1 MQRQSLLRTFRL
13 RIHSSAGLT
22 PLSDAILARLRNSLQ
37 DRYRVERE
45 LGEGGAATVY
55 LARDLRHDR
64 PVAIKVFRPELAETL
79 GVDRFTREIR
89 TAANLQ
95 HPHILSVH
103 DSGAADGLL
112 YYVMPFV
119 EGESVRARLQR
130 EGALP
135 IADAVRILREV
146 ADALAFAHS
155 HGVVHR
161 DIKPDNVL
169 MSGKHA
175 LVADFGVAKA
185 ISEASGRNE
194 VTTMG
199 VALGTP
205 AYMAPEQAA
214 ADPHL
219 DHRVDVYALGVL
231 GYELLVGEPPFVRR
245 SPQQVIAAHLSEA
258 APAVSQRRQSTP
270 PALDALI
277 ARCLAKQPSDRFQ
290 SAEEVVSE
298 LERLATPTGMAP
310 ATGVTT
316 PPVTLPSRRN
326 RMAVVGVAAAAVIA
340 VAAWAVLR
348 PKTESALDP
357 NAVVVLPFEF
367 SASPELSYLREGVV
381 NLLESSLTGE
391 GGPRAVA
398 SQTTIAHWKR
408 AGGADHGLTEDEAR
422 GIARALGAGQV
433 LRGSIVGTPGNVILN
448 ATLVATEGGR
458 PDVQATVNGPAD
470 SIASL
475 GARLTSQ
482 LLSLRVG
489 EGAERL
495 ASLASVPPPALRAYL
510 EGQELFRTGKY
521 GEALRAYERALSI
534 DSTFALAALAHA
546 FATSWNPTTTG
557 TGRGA
562 VAFRHRDKL
571 APRDLILLEMWT
583 PQSFAGRPVTG
594 RERIEVRERLAPRI
608 PDRPEAWYLI
618 GDAYFHYGATY
629 GYDFRESLR
638 RAESAFRRALELD
651 PNIEY
656 IRRHIIDIAQ
666 FSDNANERVPAL
678 IDSLNMDAPDYQ
690 LVAAIMKGDSARV
703 KRLIANFPSLSPL
716 DLLSASFVTAYLG
729 LPDVGDSAAHL
740 ALARPV
746 TTVERRNGLRLRRTG
761 LLHEGRPIAAARMT
775 EELERLTEGVMGD
788 ALLLDVL
795 YGAVFADG
803 DTVSGARVA
812 QRFMD
817 RMNSGARNAPDV
829 AAWATG
835 LWASYRTDSATLTK
849 AITALDAL
857 ALVSDT
863 TGLAERSAMHA
874 NVLRLVMPNAGPNRQ
889 VLERV
894 DTALSQGPAIN
905 TDSRAAMNLIVA
917 RAFERLGDPRRALR
931 AAMRASPGDIFY
943 SMRPPAMLDQARL
956 SLASGDTTLAITI
969 YRSYLMNRRAA
980 EPAQKKADEAI
991 QKKLDELLRLRR

>member
-1 MQRQSLLRTFRL
+1 M
-13 RIHSSAGLT
+13 
-22 PLSDAILARLRNSLQ
+22 Q

-155 HGVVHR
+155 QGVVHR

-185 ISEASGRNE
+185 LSEASGRND

-277 ARCLAKQPSDRFQ
+277 ARCLAKQPSDRYQ
-290 SAEEVVSE
+290 SAEDVVAE

-310 ATGVTT
+310 TTGATTLPVT
-316 PPVTLPSRRN
+316 PPVRRN
-326 RMAVVGVAAAAVIA
+326 RVLIIGVVAAVA
-340 VAAWAVLR
+340 VAAWAFLR
-348 PKTESALDP
+348 PKAASALDP

-367 SASPELSYLREGVV
+367 SASPELSYLRQGIV

-408 AGGADHGLTEDEAR
+408 AGGADRGLTEDEAR
-422 GIARALGAGQV
+422 AIARELGAGQ
-433 LRGSIVGTPGNVILN
+433 LLTGSIVGTPGNVILN
-448 ATLVATEGGR
+448 ATLVATEKGR

-489 EGAERL
+489 EGTERL

-510 EGQELFRTGKY
+510 EGQELFRTGSH
-521 GEALRAYERALSI
+521 GDALRAYERALAI
-534 DSTFALAALAHA
+534 DSTFALAALGHA

-562 VAFRHRDKL
+562 AAFRHRDKL

-594 RERIEVRERLAPRI
+594 RERIEIRERLAPRI

-629 GYDFRESLR
+629 GYDFRESLK

-651 PNIEY
+651 PKIDY
-656 IRRHIIDIAQ
+656 IRRHLVDIAQ
-666 FSDNANERVPAL
+666 FSDDPEQRVPAL
-678 IDSLNMDAPDYQ
+678 IDSLNLDAPDYQ
-690 LVAAIMKGDSARV
+690 LTAAIMRGDSARV
-703 KRLIANFPSLSPL
+703 KRLIANFPSLSPNA
-716 DLLSASFVTAYLG
+716 LLSASFVAAFLG
-729 LPDVGDSAAHL
+729 LPDVGDSAATL

-746 TTVERRNGLRLRRTG
+746 TTVERRNGYRLRRAG
-761 LLHEGRPIAAARMT
+761 LLAEGRPMAAARMT

-795 YGAVFADG
+795 YGAVFVDG
-803 DTVSGARVA
+803 DTVSGAHVA
-812 QRFMD
+812 QQFID
-817 RMNSGARNAPDV
+817 RMNASAASAPDV

-835 LWASYRTDSATLTK
+835 LWASYRADSATLAK
-849 AITALDAL
+849 AITMLDAL
-857 ALVSDT
+857 ALRPDT
-863 TGLAERSAMHA
+863 TGLAERTAMRA
-874 NVLRLVMPNAGPNRQ
+874 NVLRLVMPNAVPDRQ
-889 VLERV
+889 VLERADAV
-894 DTALSQGPAIN
+894 LSQGPTIN

-917 RAFERLGDPRRALR
+917 RAYERLGDTRRALR
-931 AAMRASPGDIFY
+931 AAMRASPGDIFF

-956 SLASGDTTLAITI
+956 SLATGDTTLAITI
-969 YRSYLMNRRAA
+969 YRAYLMNRRAA
-980 EPAQKKADEAI
+980 EPAQKRSDEPI
-991 QKKLDELLRLRR
+991 QRKLDELLRLRR

>member
-1 MQRQSLLRTFRL
+1 
-13 RIHSSAGLT
+13 
-22 PLSDAILARLRNSLQ
+22 LQ

-64 PVAIKVFRPELAETL
+64 PIAIKVFRPELAETL

-155 HGVVHR
+155 QGVVHR

-185 ISEASGRNE
+185 LSEASGRNE
-194 VTTMG
+194 VTTLG

-219 DHRVDVYALGVL
+219 DHRVDIYALGVL

-277 ARCLAKQPSDRFQ
+277 ARCLAKQPSDRYQ
-290 SAEEVVSE
+290 SADDVVAE

-310 ATGVTT
+310 TTSLTT
-316 PPVTLPSRRN
+316 PAATPPPVRSN
-326 RMAVVGVAAAAVIA
+326 RAVIVGTIAAAVVA
-340 VAAWAVLR
+340 VAAWAFLR
-348 PKTESALDP
+348 PKTASALDP

-381 NLLESSLTGE
+381 NLLEASLTGE

-422 GIARALGAGQV
+422 TIARELGAGQL
-433 LRGSIVGTPGNVILN
+433 LRGSIVGTPSNVILN
-448 ATLVATEGGR
+448 ATIVSTQGSR

-470 SIASL
+470 SIAAL
-475 GARLTSQ
+475 GARLAAQ

-495 ASLASVPPPALRAYL
+495 ASLGSVPPAALRAYL
-510 EGQELFRTGKY
+510 EGQELLRTGRHRD
-521 GEALRAYERALSI
+521 ALLAFERALAA
-534 DSTFALAALAHA
+534 DSTFALAALSHA
-546 FATSWNPTTTG
+546 IAASWNFATAAPSQ
-557 TGRGA
+557 GA
-562 VAFRHRDKL
+562 AIAFRHRDKL
-571 APRDLILLEMWT
+571 GPRDLVLLEMWS
-583 PQSFAGRPVTG
+583 PQLFAGRPVSG
-594 RERIEVRERLAPRI
+594 RERIETRERLAARI

-618 GDAYFHYGATY
+618 GDAYFHSGAAS
-629 GYDFRESLR
+629 GYDFREALLR
-638 RAESAFRRALELD
+638 ADNAFRRALALD
-651 PNIEY
+651 PDITY
-656 IRRHIIDIAQ
+656 LRRHIVDIAWTDDDA
-666 FSDNANERVPAL
+666 FARVPKL
-678 IDSLNMDAPDYQ
+678 IDSLNLESPDYQ
-690 LVAAIMKGDSARV
+690 LAAAIMRGDSAQV
-703 KRLIANFPSLSPL
+703 KRLLSNLPNL
-716 DLLSASFVTAYLG
+716 DFNGVMISGFVATSLG
-729 LPDVGDSAAHL
+729 LPDVGDSAF
-740 ALARPV
+740 ALASARPTNV
-746 TTVERRNGLRLRRTG
+746 VDRRGIYRARRT
-761 LLHEGRPIAAARMT
+761 LLLGQGRPAAASRMTAALEQLNDEPGAAPFALDAVLAAVFANGDTVAAARASQQFQGRMHA
-775 EELERLTEGVMGD
+775 GVPGVTD
-788 ALLLDVL
+788 EN
-795 YGAVFADG
+795 
-803 DTVSGARVA
+803 R
-812 QRFMD
+812 
-817 RMNSGARNAPDV
+817 RNA
-829 AAWATG
+829 AWTAG
-835 LWASYRTDSATLTK
+835 LWASYHADTSTMAQTIAVLDTFAAARNTPATAALSALR
-849 AITALDAL
+849 AD
-857 ALVSDT
+857 
-863 TGLAERSAMHA
+863 
-874 NVLRLVMPNAGPNRQ
+874 VLRLVSPNATTDRRM
-889 VLERV
+889 LERV
-894 DTALSQGPAIN
+894 DSALATGPALVA
-905 TDSRAAMNLIVA
+905 DVRAAMNLIVA
-917 RAFERLGDPRRALR
+917 RTFEKLGDTRRALR
-931 AAMRASPGDIFY
+931 AASRVPPGEVLY
-943 SMRPPAMLDQARL
+943 VMGAPAAIDQARL
-956 SLASGDTTLAITI
+956 NLAVGDTALAITI
-969 YRSYLMNRRAA
+969 YRWYLLGRRAA
-980 EPAQKKADEAI
+980 EPEQKRADEAI
-991 QKKLDELLRLRR
+991 QKKLDELVRLRR